1 MLLKMLHTIRMLL
14 SKEIFKR
21 LQIDFNLH
29 DLKLKQIR
37 KEIVSCK
44 EIRQILEH
52 TIGITQIHEQDRC
65 GISHPL
71 NIADVRAKVLQGT
84 KGS

>member
-1 MLLKMLHTIRMLL
+1 MLHAIRMLL
-14 SKEIFKR
+14 AEEVFKR
-21 LQIDFNLH
+21 LQVDFNPG
-29 DLKLKQIR
+29 DLKLKHIR
-37 KEIVSCK
+37 KEIAPCK
-44 EIRQILEH
+44 EICQILEH